1 MKRRGFTLIELLV
14 VIAIIAI
21 LAAILFPVFAQARE
35 KARQISCVSDMKQ
48 IGLGVLQYN
57 QDYDEHFPMV
67 DYIPA
72 GGPELRWYQAVGSY
86 IKNGNTN
93 AGTGYYNG
101 SGGIWTCPDLPVP
114 QPGNYGV
121 NWLLMPSGVGVGAGS
136 DGNGWPPPS
145 LAVLQAPAE
154 TILVAEK
161 GLNVGNTSE
170 LQFQPWEGMW
180 SGGGGTAANDYT
192 YADHKDVNGTTGDC
206 DLTPDMSTYGTG
218 PTWNSCDMMPRYRH
232 AGNSSSSF
240 LFSDGHVKSLAKGRV
255 NWYKNIY
262 VQGQY
267 QTIIGGDPN

>member
-35 KARQISCVSDMKQ
+35 KARQISCVSNMKQ

-67 DYIPA
+67 AYITNL
-72 GGPELRWYQAVGSY
+72 EFRWYEAIGPY
-86 IKNGNTN
+86 IKNGNKYAN
-93 AGTGYYNG
+93 GLYNG
-101 SGGIWTCPDLPVP
+101 AGGIWTCPDLSVP

-121 NWLLMPSGVGVGAGS
+121 NWLLMPSGANEGVNNNMGYA
-136 DGNGWPPPS
+136 PPS

-154 TILVAEK
+154 TIMVAEK
-161 GLNVGNTSE
+161 GLSTGNSAE
-170 LQFQPWEGMW
+170 FQFQPWEGRW
-180 SGGGGTAANDYT
+180 TASGGGTAANDYT
-192 YADHKDVNGTTGDC
+192 YSDHEDVNGTTGDC
-206 DLTPDMSTYGTG
+206 DHTPDMDPNKPAT
-218 PTWNSCDMMPRYRH
+218 PEWNTCDMMPRYRH
-232 AGNSSSSF
+232 AGNSSSNF
-240 LFSDGHVKSLAKGRV
+240 LFSDGHVKSMGKGRV

-267 QTIIGGDPN
+267 QTIIGGDPY